1 MDETIKRKNMLQI
14 LKEYQQN
21 YLRVLS
27 ATYKRYIHNEVDFS
41 QKLIGI
47 VGARGVGKTT
57 FLLQYLKENDLPF
70 SKKLY
75 FSADALDLDS
85 LFEIAFEFSKEGGE
99 LLIIDEIHKYKNFE
113 IELKKIY
120 DMLNLKVIFSGS
132 SAIRLD
138 HSKGDLSR
146 RAMLYHMKGLS
157 FREFVELK
165 KSIKLPIFSS
175 EEIFTNHIDIAHEL
189 SSKFK
194 PFELFTEY
202 LKYGYYPFYLE
213 SKENYLLK
221 LHETINTVIE
231 VDIPSIFPIE
241 YDKIINLKKLIRLIC
256 QSKPFKINIKE
267 LSTKIGIGDYQ
278 TLYKYLEYLKR
289 GKILSLLRAKSKG
302 DSIFVKPDK
311 IYLANTNLHYSYCEQ
326 VEIGTIRE
334 VFFMSMF
341 DDKNLTVAT
350 KGDFLIDETRL
361 VEIGGKTKSYKQI
374 KDIPKSYIISDDIEI
389 GSGNKIPLWL
399 FGFLY

>member
-1 MDETIKRKNMLQI
+1 MLQN
-14 LKEYQQN
+14 LKEYQQS
-21 YLRVLS
+21 YLRVLN
-27 ATYKRYIHNEVDFS
+27 TNYKRYIHQIVDFN

-47 VGARGVGKTT
+47 IGARGVGKTT
-57 FLLQYLKENDLPF
+57 FLLQYLKENDLPL

-75 FSADALDLDS
+75 MSADAIDLDS

-120 DMLNLKVIFSGS
+120 DMLSLKVIFSGS

-146 RAMLYHMKGLS
+146 RALLYHMKGLS
-157 FREFVELK
+157 FREFIELK
-165 KSIKLPIFSS
+165 KSIKLPTFST
-175 EEIFTNHIDIAHEL
+175 EEIFKNHVDIAYEL
-189 SSKFK
+189 GNNFK
-194 PFELFTEY
+194 PFEFFQEY
-202 LKYGYYPFYLE
+202 LKYGYYPFYF
-213 SKENYLLK
+213 ENEQSYLLK
-221 LHETINTVIE
+221 LQETINTVIE

-241 YDKIINLKKLIRLIC
+241 YDKIINLKKLVRLVC
-256 QSKPFKINIKE
+256 QSKPFKVNIKE
-267 LSTKIGIGDYQ
+267 LSTKIGISDYQ

-289 GKILSLLRAKSKG
+289 GKILNLLRAKTKG
-302 DSIFVKPDK
+302 DSIFLKPDK
-311 IYLANTNLHYSYCEQ
+311 IYLANTNLHYSYCDQ
-326 VEIGTIRE
+326 VEIGTLRE

-341 DDKNLTVAT
+341 DEKDITLSS
-350 KGDFLIDETRL
+350 KGDFSIEGTYIIE
-361 VEIGGKTKSYKQI
+361 VGGKTKSYKQI
-374 KDIPKSYIISDDIEI
+374 KDVPESYIVSDGIEI

>member
-1 MDETIKRKNMLQI
+1 MLQK
-14 LKEYQQN
+14 LKEYQLN
-21 YLRVLS
+21 YLRVLES
-27 ATYKRYIHNEVDFS
+27 DYKRYLHDIVDFN

-47 VGARGVGKTT
+47 IGARGVGKTT
-57 FLLQYLKENDLPF
+57 FLLQYLKANKLPL

-75 FSADALDLDS
+75 FSADAVDLDS
-85 LFEIAFEFSKEGGE
+85 LFDIAFEFSKEGGE

-120 DMLNLKVIFSGS
+120 DMLSLKVIFSGS

-146 RAMLYHMKGLS
+146 RALLYHMRGLS

-165 KSIKLPIFSS
+165 KSIKLPTLTL
-175 EEIFTNHIDIAHEL
+175 EEIFDNHIDKAYEL
-189 SSKFK
+189 NALFK
-194 PFELFTEY
+194 PFEFFQEY
-202 LKYGYYPFYLE
+202 LKYGYYPFYFEDKE
-213 SKENYLLK
+213 SYLLR
-221 LHETINTVIE
+221 LQETINTVIE
-231 VDIPSIFPIE
+231 VDIPSLFPIE
-241 YDKIINLKKLIRLIC
+241 YDKIINLKKLIRLVC
-256 QSKPFKINIKE
+256 QSKPFKVNIKE
-267 LSTKIGIGDYQ
+267 LSTKIGISDYQ

-289 GKILSLLRAKSKG
+289 GKILNLLRAKTKG
-302 DSIFVKPDK
+302 DNIFLKPDK
-311 IYLANTNLHYSYCEQ
+311 IYLGNTNLHYSYCDE

-341 DDKNLTVAT
+341 EEKSLSIAT
-350 KGDFLIDETRL
+350 KGDFLIDESYL

-374 KDIPKSYIISDDIEI
+374 KDIPKSYIVSDDIEV
-389 GSGNKIPLWL
+389 GSGNKIPLWI

>member
-1 MDETIKRKNMLQI
+1 MLQN

-21 YLRVLS
+21 YLRVLD
-27 ATYKRYIHNEVDFS
+27 TNYKRYIHQVVDFD

-47 VGARGVGKTT
+47 IGARGVGKTT
-57 FLLQYLKENDLPF
+57 FLLQHLKENDLPL

-75 FSADALDLDS
+75 FSADAIDLDS

-120 DMLNLKVIFSGS
+120 DMLTLKVIFSGS

-146 RAMLYHMKGLS
+146 RVMLYHMKGLS
-157 FREFVELK
+157 FREFIELK
-165 KSIKLPIFSS
+165 KSIKLPTFTA
-175 EEIFTNHIDIAHEL
+175 EELFKNHIDIAYEL
-189 SSKFK
+189 GNSFK
-194 PFELFTEY
+194 PFEFFQEY
-202 LKYGYYPFYLE
+202 LKYGYYPFYFE
-213 SKENYLLK
+213 SEQSYLLK
-221 LHETINTVIE
+221 LQETINTVIE

-241 YDKIINLKKLIRLIC
+241 YDKIINLKKLVRLVC
-256 QSKPFKINIKE
+256 QSKPFKVNIKE
-267 LSTKIGIGDYQ
+267 LSTKIGISDYQ

-289 GKILSLLRAKSKG
+289 GKILTLLRAKTKG

-311 IYLANTNLHYSYCEQ
+311 IYLSNTNLHHSYCEQ
-326 VEIGTIRE
+326 VELGTIRE

-341 DDKNLTVAT
+341 DEKDIAISS
-350 KGDFLIDETRL
+350 KGDFSVKDTFI
-361 VEIGGKTKSYKQI
+361 VEVGGKTKSYKQI
-374 KDIPKSYIISDDIEI
+374 KDMPQSYIVADDIEI
-389 GSGNKIPLWL
+389 GSANKIPLWL
-399 FGFLY
+399 FGFMY

>member
-1 MDETIKRKNMLQI
+1 MLQK
-14 LKEYQQN
+14 LKEYQLN
-21 YLRVLS
+21 YLRVLES
-27 ATYKRYIHNEVDFS
+27 DYKRYLHDIVDFN

-47 VGARGVGKTT
+47 IGARGVGKTT
-57 FLLQYLKENDLPF
+57 FLLQYLKANKLPL

-75 FSADALDLDS
+75 FSADAVDLDS
-85 LFEIAFEFSKEGGE
+85 LFDIAFEFSKEGGE

-120 DMLNLKVIFSGS
+120 DMLSLKVIFSGS

-146 RAMLYHMKGLS
+146 RALLYHMKGLS

-165 KSIKLPIFSS
+165 KSIKLPTLSI
-175 EEIFTNHIDIAHEL
+175 EEIFDNHIDKAYEL
-189 SSKFK
+189 NAAFK
-194 PFELFTEY
+194 PFEFFQEY
-202 LKYGYYPFYLE
+202 LKYGYYPFYFEDKE
-213 SKENYLLK
+213 SYLLR
-221 LHETINTVIE
+221 LQETINTVIE
-231 VDIPSIFPIE
+231 VDIPSLFPIE
-241 YDKIINLKKLIRLIC
+241 YDKIINLKKLIRLVC
-256 QSKPFKINIKE
+256 QSKPFKVNIKE
-267 LSTKIGIGDYQ
+267 LSTKIGISDYQ

-289 GKILSLLRAKSKG
+289 GKILNLLRAKTKG
-302 DSIFVKPDK
+302 DNIFLKPDK
-311 IYLANTNLHYSYCEQ
+311 IYLGNTNLHYSYCDE

-341 DDKNLTVAT
+341 DEKSLSIAT
-350 KGDFLIDETRL
+350 KGDFLIDESYL

-374 KDIPKSYIISDDIEI
+374 KDIPKSYIVSDDIEV
-389 GSGNKIPLWL
+389 GSGNKIPLWI

>member
-1 MDETIKRKNMLQI
+1 MLQN
-14 LKEYQQN
+14 LKEYQQS
-21 YLRVLS
+21 YLRVLD
-27 ATYKRYIHNEVDFS
+27 TNYKRYIHGVVDFN

-47 VGARGVGKTT
+47 IGARGVGKTT
-57 FLLQYLKENDLPF
+57 FLLQYLKENDLPL

-75 FSADALDLDS
+75 FSADAVDIDS
-85 LFEIAFEFSKEGGE
+85 LFDIAFEFSKEGGE

-120 DMLNLKVIFSGS
+120 DMLSLKVIFSGS

-146 RAMLYHMKGLS
+146 RALLYHMKGLS
-157 FREFVELK
+157 FREFIELK
-165 KSIKLPIFSS
+165 KSIKLPTFTTQEIFS
-175 EEIFTNHIDIAHEL
+175 NHIDIACEL
-189 SSKFK
+189 GNDFK
-194 PFELFTEY
+194 PFEFFQEY
-202 LKYGYYPFYLE
+202 LKYGYYPFYF
-213 SKENYLLK
+213 ENEQSYLLK
-221 LHETINTVIE
+221 LQETINTVIE

-241 YDKIINLKKLIRLIC
+241 YDKIINLKKLVRLVC
-256 QSKPFKINIKE
+256 QSKPFKVNIKE
-267 LSTKIGIGDYQ
+267 LSTKIGISDYQ

-289 GKILSLLRAKSKG
+289 GKILNLLRAKSKG

-311 IYLANTNLHYSYCEQ
+311 IYLANTNLHYSYCNQ

-341 DDKNLTVAT
+341 DEKDITLSA
-350 KGDFLIDETRL
+350 KGDFS
-361 VEIGGKTKSYKQI
+361 VEDTFVVEVGGKTKSYNQI
-374 KDIPKSYIISDDIEI
+374 KDMPKSYIVSDDIEI

>member
-1 MDETIKRKNMLQI
+1 MLQN
-14 LKEYQQN
+14 LKEYQQS
-21 YLRVLS
+21 YLRVLD
-27 ATYKRYIHNEVDFS
+27 TNYKRYIHGVVDFN

-47 VGARGVGKTT
+47 IGARGVGKTT
-57 FLLQYLKENDLPF
+57 FLLQYLKENDLPL

-75 FSADALDLDS
+75 FSADAIDLDS
-85 LFEIAFEFSKEGGE
+85 LFDIAFEFSKEGGE

-146 RAMLYHMKGLS
+146 RALLYHMKGLS
-157 FREFVELK
+157 FREFIELK
-165 KSIKLPIFSS
+165 KSIKLPTFTTQEIFS
-175 EEIFTNHIDIAHEL
+175 NHIDIAYEL
-189 SSKFK
+189 GNDFK
-194 PFELFTEY
+194 PFEFFQEY
-202 LKYGYYPFYLE
+202 LKYGYYPFYF
-213 SKENYLLK
+213 ENEQSYLLK
-221 LHETINTVIE
+221 LQETINTVIE

-241 YDKIINLKKLIRLIC
+241 YDRIINLKKLVRLVC
-256 QSKPFKINIKE
+256 QSKPFKVNIKE
-267 LSTKIGIGDYQ
+267 LSTKIGISDYQ

-289 GKILSLLRAKSKG
+289 GKILNLLRAKSKG

-311 IYLANTNLHYSYCEQ
+311 IYLANTNLHYSYCNQ

-341 DDKNLTVAT
+341 DEKDITLSA
-350 KGDFLIDETRL
+350 KGDFS
-361 VEIGGKTKSYKQI
+361 VEDTFVVEVGGKTKSYNQI
-374 KDIPKSYIISDDIEI
+374 KDMPKSYI
-389 GSGNKIPLWL
+389 
-399 FGFLY
+399 